1 MNIKRY
7 FYSFWQKIIEMKYG
21 IQTNDSKVF
30 MFHQVTDDKNAWRDE
45 NCAITLTGFENFL
58 ERIKRQNVVI
68 ASIEKLEEDIRKK
81 RIYITF
87 DDVYED
93 AVCNAFPILIKEGI
107 PFCIFVSTE
116 LMGQSDYITKEQLQ
130 MLAKEPL
137 CTIGFHSKSHTLLR
151 LLSKEESKR
160 EMDKQPLEAIIEK
173 KIEYFAYPYGSYYAV
188 ARKDIQLIN
197 SETYKMAFSTIKISV
212 NTRVLH
218 DFEGFIPR
226 ININEKNYEE
236 YI

>member
-1 MNIKRY
+1 MN
-7 FYSFWQKIIEMKYG
+7 YG

-58 ERIKRQNVVI
+58 ERIKRQNVEI
-68 ASIEKLEEDIRKK
+68 ASIERLEENIRKK

-116 LMGQSDYITKEQLQ
+116 LIGQSEYNKGTTADV
-130 MLAKEPL
+130 
-137 CTIGFHSKSHTLLR
+137 G
-151 LLSKEESKR
+151 KR
-160 EMDKQPLEAIIEK
+160 TFMYYRVSFKVACIIANTFKGRIEK
-173 KIEYFAYPYGSYYAV
+173 RNG
-188 ARKDIQLIN
+188 
-197 SETYKMAFSTIKISV
+197 
-212 NTRVLH
+212 
-218 DFEGFIPR
+218 
-226 ININEKNYEE
+226 
-236 YI
+236 